1 MCVCVC
7 VRAQSCPALCDS
19 MDCSLPHSSFHW
31 ILQGKNIG
39 VSCHA
44 FLQGIFPTQEWNPH
58 LLCLLHWQ
66 VDSLPLSHLGNPE
79 SFLIVLNRFQC
90 LLFFFSYLDLF
101 LFLLPYCPVFYS
113 VKCWMWSCLNVPF
126 ECECFLIMLFTNSLK
141 RKDCISWECVLL
153 LQWKRWKACL
163 L

>member
-1 MCVCVC
+1 MDVCIC
-7 VRAQSCPALCDS
+7 TQSFSHVWLSVTPWTAACQSLCAWDFS
-19 MDCSLPHSSFHW
+19 
-31 ILQGKNIG
+31 GKDTG
-39 VSCHA
+39 VGCH
-44 FLQGIFPTQEWNPH
+44 FLLQGIFLTHGLNS
-58 LLCLLHWQ
+58 CLLHWQ